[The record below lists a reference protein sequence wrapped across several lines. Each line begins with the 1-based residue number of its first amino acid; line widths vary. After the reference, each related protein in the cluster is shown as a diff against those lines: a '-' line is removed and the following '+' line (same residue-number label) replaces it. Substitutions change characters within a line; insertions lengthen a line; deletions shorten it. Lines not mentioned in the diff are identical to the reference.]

1 MTPDAH
7 AGTMEHPAGS
17 GRPAPMLTFVT
28 ICYRNPDDLRRTLA
42 SLSPLPDGYERV
54 VVDGSPD
61 DSCAEIVAAFPG
73 VTYLHGPDRGKYD
86 AMNKGLAVARG
97 AAVCFMNSGDGL
109 VDAGQ
114 FDDMVQANRDVL
126 ATALIYGDC
135 IKAIAG
141 TQIMVPSPE
150 LTPERL
156 RLGILPSHQS
166 ILIPT
171 DYHRRH
177 PYDSKMHFAADTKF
191 LKAAFATLPSHHVA
205 IPIALFA
212 QGGASSSP
220 GSWRS
225 LHGQFLELRDA
236 HALGLKEQ
244 IGMAFLLI
252 RRKLFH
258 LAFSEAAL
266 QRQQLKRLKRSL
278 GRV

>member
-1 MTPDAH
+1 MTHDA
-7 AGTMEHPAGS
+7 PAGATKHPTKS
-17 GRPAPMLTFVT
+17 FGAAPIVTFVT

-42 SLSPLPDGYERV
+42 SLSALSDDYERV

-61 DSCAEIVAAFPG
+61 NSCADVKAAFSD

-97 AAVCFMNSGDGL
+97 AAVCFMNSGDCL
-109 VDAGQ
+109 VDYER
-114 FDDMVQANRDVL
+114 FDHMVQTNRAILAN
-126 ATALIYGDC
+126 ALIYGDC
-135 IKAIAG
+135 IKDIAG
-141 TQIMVPSPE
+141 TQVEVSSPE
-150 LTPERL
+150 LTPEGL
-156 RLGILPSHQS
+156 RIGILPSHQA

-177 PYDSKMHFAADTKF
+177 PYDDDMHFAADTKF
-191 LKAAFATLPSHHVA
+191 LKAAFATLPSRHVP

-225 LHGQFLELRDA
+225 LYDQFLELREA
-236 HALGLKEQ
+236 HELGLGEQ
-244 IGMAFLLI
+244 VGMAFLLI

-258 LAFSEAAL
+258 LAFSETAL

-278 GRV
+278 GQG